1 MDISLF
7 VSCVTLLIACL
18 GFLCSCELGY
28 KTSRLKKEIES
39 LKENNW
45 HLSKELD
52 QQANLLNWVCKG
64 LLSQEEE
71 SD

>member
-1 MDISLF
+1 MDISLS
-7 VSCVTLLIACL
+7 VSCIALLIACI
-18 GFLCSCELGY
+18 GFLCSCELAY

-39 LKENNW
+39 LKDNNW

-64 LLSQEEE
+64 LLAKEDEL
-71 SD
+71 D